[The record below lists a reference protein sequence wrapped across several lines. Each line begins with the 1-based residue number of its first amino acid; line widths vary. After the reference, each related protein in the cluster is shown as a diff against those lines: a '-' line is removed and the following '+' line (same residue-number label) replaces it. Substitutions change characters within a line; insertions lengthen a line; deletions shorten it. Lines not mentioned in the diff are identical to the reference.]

1 MKSKGS
7 LYVFEGPDSV
17 GKSEL
22 SRKLAETLLAAGID
36 CELLSFPGK
45 EVGTLGHLV
54 YNLHHQPQQFG
65 IGALTPASLQML
77 HVAAH
82 VDAIE
87 SKILPALRAGK
98 TIILDRFWW
107 STRVYG
113 QASNLSK
120 KILELIIAPE
130 WDVWSGTIP
139 TAIFLLERDQPLE
152 FEVSDPWRNYVK
164 MYSSLARE
172 QKKTNCVCQI
182 SNNGSIDSTL
192 KIILK
197 AIEKNTGK
205 IFEPR
210 NIKKRNQLSLELE
223 DKAATQ
229 PTTGPTIF
237 SSITPA
243 IATKVFDT
251 YWKFAVE
258 RQAIFFR
265 RIQGGMPP
273 WSNDPIFQRHKF
285 TNAYRA
291 SDRVSQY
298 LIRNVIYEG
307 DQSPNEVFF
316 RTILFKLFNK
326 IETWELLLKKLGG
339 TISYEDYSYKR
350 YDKVFGQALKDGLRI
365 YSAAY
370 IMPSGSRAFV
380 TKRKH
385 QFHLQ
390 LLDRMMEDELPYQ
403 IADAK
408 SMQQVFSYLLS
419 YPSIGDFLAYQYAM
433 DINYGPLTN
442 FSEMEFVMPGP
453 GAKNGIRKCFSS
465 LGGLNEI
472 DLIKIVTERQD
483 VEFERLGLE
492 FQSLWGR
499 KLQLIDCQNLFCE
512 VDKYSRVKH
521 PEVMGVTQRTKIKQL
536 FQPKAEPVS
545 YWYPPKWNLNDLI
558 ADGVN
563 FKKGND

>member
-1 MKSKGS
+1 M
-7 LYVFEGPDSV
+7 GP
-17 GKSEL
+17 
-22 SRKLAETLLAAGID
+22 A
-36 CELLSFPGK
+36 
-45 EVGTLGHLV
+45 
-54 YNLHHQPQQFG
+54 
-65 IGALTPASLQML
+65 
-77 HVAAH
+77 
-82 VDAIE
+82 
-87 SKILPALRAGK
+87 
-98 TIILDRFWW
+98 
-107 STRVYG
+107 
-113 QASNLSK
+113 
-120 KILELIIAPE
+120 
-130 WDVWSGTIP
+130 
-139 TAIFLLERDQPLE
+139 
-152 FEVSDPWRNYVK
+152 
-164 MYSSLARE
+164 
-172 QKKTNCVCQI
+172 
-182 SNNGSIDSTL
+182 
-192 KIILK
+192 
-197 AIEKNTGK
+197 
-205 IFEPR
+205 
-210 NIKKRNQLSLELE
+210 
-223 DKAATQ
+223 
-229 PTTGPTIF
+229 IF

-265 RIQGGMPP
+265 RLQGGMPP

-316 RTILFKLFNK
+316 RTLLFKLFNK
-326 IETWELLLKKLGG
+326 IETWELLLKKFGG
-339 TISYEDYSYKR
+339 SISYEDYSYKR
-350 YDKVFGQALKDGLRI
+350 YDKVFGQALNDGLRI

-380 TKRKH
+380 SERKH

-390 LLDRMMEDELPYQ
+390 LLERMMEDELPYR

-408 SMQQVFSYLLS
+408 NMQQVFSYLLS

-472 DLIKIVTERQD
+472 DLIRAVTDRQD
-483 VEFERLGLE
+483 IEFERLGLE

-536 FQPKAEPVS
+536 FQPKVEPVS
-545 YWYPPKWNLNDLI
+545 YWYPPKWHLNDLI
-558 ADGVN
+558 ADRVN
-563 FKKGND
+563 FKKGKN